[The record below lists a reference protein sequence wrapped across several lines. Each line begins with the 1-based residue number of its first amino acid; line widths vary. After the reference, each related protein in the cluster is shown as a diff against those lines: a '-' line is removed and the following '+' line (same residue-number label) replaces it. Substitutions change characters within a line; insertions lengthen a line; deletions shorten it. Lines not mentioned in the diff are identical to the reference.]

1 MGLLQLL
8 ENPLDL
14 VFFAGALLLAIT
26 VHEFSHAWVANYLG
40 DPTPKRAG
48 RVSLNPIRHLDA
60 LGTLM
65 LFLVRFGWGKPVP
78 INPNNFKNPRLG
90 SALTA
95 VAGPTSNFL
104 MANLLA
110 LILKLSNI
118 STITPLGTFLLLTI
132 YLNLIL
138 MIFNLLPIPPLD
150 GSKFFALFFP
160 SLESRKFEMYG
171 PFILVAFI
179 LVGGGT
185 FISPVI
191 QFLLRIMG
199 LNVTF

>member
-14 VFFAGALLLAIT
+14 VYFAGALLLAIT

-40 DPTPKRAG
+40 DPTAKRAG
-48 RVSLNPIRHLDA
+48 RVTLNPLAHLDP
-60 LGTLM
+60 LGTIM
-65 LFLVRFGWGKPVP
+65 LLLVRFGWGKPVP

-95 VAGPTSNFL
+95 LAGPISNFL
-104 MANLLA
+104 LANLLA
-110 LILKLSNI
+110 LVYRLASLNG
-118 STITPLGTFLLLTI
+118 TAAGTFIVLAI
-132 YLNLIL
+132 YLNLVL
-138 MIFNLLPIPPLD
+138 MVFNLLPVPPLD

-160 SLESRKFEMYG
+160 VLENRKFDLYG
-171 PFILVAFI
+171 PFILIAFI
-179 LVGGGT
+179 LVGGVT
-185 FISPVI
+185 FIIPVI

-199 LNVTF
+199 ISVAF

>member
-14 VFFAGALLLAIT
+14 AFFAGALLLAIT

-40 DPTPKRAG
+40 DSTAKKAG
-48 RVSLNPIRHLDA
+48 RVTLNPVAHLDP
-60 LGTLM
+60 LGTIM
-65 LFLVRFGWGKPVP
+65 LLLVRFGWGKPVP

-95 VAGPTSNFL
+95 LAGPTSNFL
-104 MANLLA
+104 LANLLA
-110 LILKLSNI
+110 MIYKLGN
-118 STITPLGTFLLLTI
+118 LAGTTAGVFLLVAI
-132 YLNLIL
+132 YMNLVL

-160 SLESRKFEMYG
+160 TLESRKVEMYG
-171 PFILVAFI
+171 PFILIVFI
-179 LVGGGT
+179 LVGGTT
-185 FISPVI
+185 FIVPVI
-191 QFLLRIMG
+191 QFLLKIMG
-199 LNVTF
+199 VSAFF